1 MLLICIKC
9 LLQRYSLGSLELPLI
24 LPLSYQMKRL
34 GDCLWFVVLKEGSPL
49 AMSADVA
56 FTAVRKVAMCVIV
69 YSSSVACLGKLPPS
83 LDPFHSSPYPLTLL
97 LSYSWCSGVSC
108 DACGKGGF
116 SGKRYKC
123 LVCYDFDLC
132 TDCYEAGETGSGR
145 HTTLHPMQCIL
156 TRVDAGRSAIGC

>member
-1 MLLICIKC
+1 MIRC
-9 LLQRYSLGSLELPLI
+9 S
-24 LPLSYQMKRL
+24 KRRVPISNVS
-34 GDCLWFVVLKEGSPL
+34 F
-49 AMSADVA
+49 DVA
-56 FTAVRKVAMCVIV
+56 FTAVRKLAMCVIF
-69 YSSSVACLGKLPPS
+69 YSSLVACLGKLPPS
-83 LDPFHSSPYPLTLL
+83 LYPLHSSPYPLTLL
-97 LSYSWCSGVSC
+97 LSHSWCSGVSC

>member
-1 MLLICIKC
+1 MWEL
-9 LLQRYSLGSLELPLI
+9 LLQLDTLFGSLP
-24 LPLSYQMKRL
+24 STY
-34 GDCLWFVVLKEGSPL
+34 
-49 AMSADVA
+49 
-56 FTAVRKVAMCVIV
+56 
-69 YSSSVACLGKLPPS
+69 PPT
-83 LDPFHSSPYPLTLL
+83 LTHL
-97 LSYSWCSGVSC
+97 LSYPRYTGVSC

-156 TRVDAGRSAIGC
+156 TRVDTGRSPIGTRNLTVLRR